1 MDVVGAAQYPDGAG
15 QAPDGAGLAPDG
27 VDAHFRYF

>member
-15 QAPDGAGLAPDG
+15 QAPDGAGQAPDG
-27 VDAHFRYF
+27 AGAHFRYF